1 MEAHPRKGRPGV
13 DFAYFITQEQD
24 RMSHQESVPSAD
36 KPESGPSGRRQDGNR
51 ERGKRD
57 VSKMIAVAREKMA
70 AKRWKEAAAMLKR
83 ALSAER
89 NNALATALLGLTY
102 LHQRRSVD
110 GQRLMKRAMEAAPMD
125 PEVHVV
131 YGKMLHGARQ
141 MDQAVNCFTR
151 AMQLDPNSGEAY
163 RELAI
168 LLIDAGVLDQAMEAL
183 VMAVRLNPRD
193 AAAFYHLGLIK
204 KMQGQDGEAIDA
216 YGMAVAIR
224 PDYAEAHVNL
234 AKIAIDRGKYELG
247 EKSCRRAIEANPN
260 LAQAYVNLCMLKRMQ
275 GSLDEAIR
283 YGRRGVE
290 LDSMSGAAHSNLGNA
305 YMDAHRYQE
314 ALACFRKGM
323 EFQPSFS
330 TSYFNCANALRLM
343 HDLDK
348 ANQHYDTALRLDPDR
363 GEYVHNQGLV
373 YQEQGKHGE
382 ALEKFRQAVKLTP
395 DYSGLKF
402 SLARCLWKNGL
413 LEESWDYF
421 DAGLEAEL
429 RKPNRKFRVP
439 RWRGEDISDKRI
451 LVWREQGLGDE
462 IDLSRRYPQIIETA
476 GEVVFEVCARLL
488 PIFERTYPQSEFL
501 VEKLDGKTDWERQD
515 CDLHLPAGNLL
526 QYFPFNEEELALK
539 RYPED
544 DIEAA
549 FACGERS
556 KNAKGYL
563 LPNPQLVAEM
573 AERVAALPKGLKVGI
588 CWRSQF
594 SHRDRDIHY
603 TTLEMWEPIFRIPGL
618 VFVNLFYEKCEEEI
632 AEAEERFGIKI
643 HRWDDIDLKDDMEA
657 AFALTTQV
665 DMVLSTS
672 SSPSR
677 IAEALGKEVWL
688 MTAGGGQPGQTPI
701 GEYGVPH
708 HMCWQRHWTEPWSV
722 LMARMARAL
731 EARVKG

>member
-1 MEAHPRKGRPGV
+1 VVNA
-13 DFAYFITQEQD
+13 D
-24 RMSHQESVPSAD
+24 RA
-36 KPESGPSGRRQDGNR
+36 N
-51 ERGKRD
+51 
-57 VSKMIAVAREKMA
+57 AVAM
-70 AKRWKEAAAMLKR
+70 
-83 ALSAER
+83 
-89 NNALATALLGLTY
+89 ALLSLCYMRQG
-102 LHQRRSVD
+102 RV
-110 GQRLMKRAMEAAPMD
+110 GEGEKLMKRALQTAPMNA
-125 PEVHVV
+125 EVNAI
-131 YGKMLHGARQ
+131 YAKLLHGLGK
-141 MDQAVNCFTR
+141 MDQAVNVYSR
-151 AMQLDPNSGEAY
+151 ALEMDPRNGDIY
-163 RELAI
+163 RDLAI
-168 LLIDAGVLDQAMEAL
+168 LLIDAGVLGQATEAL
-183 VMAVRLNPRD
+183 IMAVRLNPKD
-193 AAAFYHLGLIK
+193 ASAFYHLGLIK
-204 KMQGQDGEAIDA
+204 KMQGQEAEAIDA
-216 YGMAVAIR
+216 YGMAVAIK
-224 PDYAEAHVNL
+224 PDYAEAHINL
-234 AKIAIDRGKYELG
+234 AKIAIDHRKYDLG
-247 EKSCRRAIEANPN
+247 ERSCFKAIDADPN

-275 GSLDEAIR
+275 GNLDEAIR

-330 TSYFNCANALRLM
+330 ASYFNCANALRLM

-373 YQEQGKHGE
+373 YQEQGKQGE
-382 ALEKFRQAVKLTP
+382 ALEKFRRAVKLTP
-395 DYSGLKF
+395 DYPGLKF

-563 LPNPQLVAEM
+563 LADPQRVAEM

-643 HRWDDIDLKDDMEA
+643 HRWDDIDLKNDMEA
-657 AFALTTQV
+657 AFALTTQM
-665 DMVLSTS
+665 DMVMSTA

-688 MTAGGGQPGQTPI
+688 MTAGGSCVNQPPF

-708 HMCWQRHWTEPWSV
+708 HLHWARHWTEPWPV
-722 LMARMARAL
+722 LLARMARAL
-731 EARVKG
+731 EARLKG